1 MQSRWTGLAVGLGSL
16 TLLLG
21 IGVWAW
27 QGQVSKAADRSTD
40 PSPSDL
46 LTMPQSNQPAL
57 ADASGVDSQL
67 VQAQTEFGLT
77 LFETLRQET
86 PQSNVLISPASVAI
100 ALTMAYNGAAGE
112 TQAAMAEVLRL
123 QGMDLERLNQANQAL
138 QQYLVGV
145 DPAIELA
152 IANSLWY
159 NQDLPVHANF
169 IERMQ
174 ALYSAEVAALDFT
187 NPAAKTTINNWVKE
201 QTRDRISTIV
211 DDIPP
216 EQLLFLINAVY
227 FKGDW
232 TQAFDPE
239 LTEDR
244 PFTLLDGSEIQ
255 HPGMVQQGDY
265 LYFET
270 DQFQAVSLPYGK
282 EALSFEVILPAEGVE
297 LDEFYQQLTPENWQT
312 WMGQMRS
319 RPGSL
324 QLPRFQFAYEADLIP
339 TLKALGMEI
348 AFTDSADFSGLTPLS
363 AAINQVRHK
372 TFIDVTE
379 EGTEAAAVTSIG
391 IMPTSIPVQPEPPFQ
406 MEVDRPFL
414 VAIRDRQTGALL
426 FLGSVVDPR

>member
-1 MQSRWTGLAVGLGSL
+1 MQPQWTGLAAGLGSL
-16 TLLLG
+16 ALLLG
-21 IGVWAW
+21 TGVWAW
-27 QGQVSKAADRSTD
+27 QGQAGRAADRFTD
-40 PSPSDL
+40 KFSSEI
-46 LTMPQSNQPAL
+46 LTMQQSERPSL
-57 ADASGVDSQL
+57 ADASQIDGQV
-67 VQAQTEFGLT
+67 VQAQTEFGLA
-77 LFETLRQET
+77 LFETLRQES

-100 ALTMAYNGAAGE
+100 ALTMTYNGAAGD

-123 QGMDLERLNQANQAL
+123 QGMDIQTINQANQAL
-138 QQYLVGV
+138 QEYWASA

-159 NQDLPVHANF
+159 NQDLPVHADF

-174 ALYSAEVAALDFT
+174 AVYRAEVAALDFT
-187 NPAAKTTINNWVKE
+187 NPAAKATINDWVKG
-201 QTRDRISTIV
+201 QTRDRIPTIV
-211 DDIPP
+211 DNIPAD
-216 EQLLFLINAVY
+216 QLMFLINAVY

-244 PFTLLDGSEIQ
+244 PFMLLDGSEIQ
-255 HPGMVQQGDY
+255 HPGMIQQGDY
-265 LYFET
+265 FYLET
-270 DQFQAVSLPYGK
+270 DQFQAVSLPYGEK
-282 EALSFEVILPAEGVE
+282 ALSFEVILPAEGVALE
-297 LDEFYQQLTPENWQT
+297 EFYQQLTPENWQT
-312 WMGQMRS
+312 WMSQLRS

-339 TLKALGMEI
+339 ALKALGMEV
-348 AFTDSADFSGLTPLS
+348 AFTDSADFSGLTPLA

-372 TFIDVTE
+372 TFIDVNE
-379 EGTEAAAVTSIG
+379 EGTEAAAATSIG
-391 IMPTSIPVQPEPPFQ
+391 IMPTSIPAQPDPPFQ

>member
-1 MQSRWTGLAVGLGSL
+1 MQPQWTGLAAGLGSL
-16 TLLLG
+16 ALLLG
-21 IGVWAW
+21 TGVWAW
-27 QGQVSKAADRSTD
+27 QGQAGRAADRFTD
-40 PSPSDL
+40 TFSSEI
-46 LTMPQSNQPAL
+46 LTMQQSERPSL
-57 ADASGVDSQL
+57 ADASQIDGQV
-67 VQAQTEFGLT
+67 VQAQTEFGLA
-77 LFETLRQET
+77 LFETLRQES

-100 ALTMAYNGAAGE
+100 ALTMTYNGAAGD

-123 QGMDLERLNQANQAL
+123 QGMDIQTINQANQAL
-138 QQYLVGV
+138 QEYWASA

-159 NQDLPVHANF
+159 NQDLPVHADF

-174 ALYSAEVAALDFT
+174 AVYRAEVAALDFT
-187 NPAAKTTINNWVKE
+187 NPAAKATINDWVKG
-201 QTRDRISTIV
+201 QTRDRIPTIV
-211 DDIPP
+211 DNIPAD
-216 EQLLFLINAVY
+216 QLMFLINAVY

-244 PFTLLDGSEIQ
+244 PFMLLDGSEIQ
-255 HPGMVQQGDY
+255 HPGMIQQGDY
-265 LYFET
+265 FYLET
-270 DQFQAVSLPYGK
+270 DQFQAVSLPYGEK
-282 EALSFEVILPAEGVE
+282 ALSFEVILPAEGVALE
-297 LDEFYQQLTPENWQT
+297 EFYQQLTPENWQT
-312 WMGQMRS
+312 WMSQLRS

-339 TLKALGMEI
+339 ALKALGMEV
-348 AFTDSADFSGLTPLS
+348 AFTDSADFSGLTPLA

-372 TFIDVTE
+372 TFIDVNE
-379 EGTEAAAVTSIG
+379 EGTEAAAATSIG
-391 IMPTSIPVQPEPPFQ
+391 IMPTSIPAQPDPPFQ

>member
-1 MQSRWTGLAVGLGSL
+1 
-16 TLLLG
+16 
-21 IGVWAW
+21 
-27 QGQVSKAADRSTD
+27 
-40 PSPSDL
+40 
-46 LTMPQSNQPAL
+46 
-57 ADASGVDSQL
+57 
-67 VQAQTEFGLT
+67 VQAQTEFGLA
-77 LFETLRQET
+77 LFETLRQES

-100 ALTMAYNGAAGE
+100 ALTMTYNGAAGD

-123 QGMDLERLNQANQAL
+123 QGMDIQTINQANQAL
-138 QQYLVGV
+138 QEYWASA

-152 IANSLWY
+152 VANSLWY
-159 NQDLPVHANF
+159 NQDLPVHADF

-174 ALYSAEVAALDFT
+174 AVYQAEVAALDFT
-187 NPAAKTTINNWVKE
+187 NPAAKATINDWVKG
-201 QTRDRISTIV
+201 QTRDRIPTIV
-211 DDIPP
+211 DNIPAD
-216 EQLLFLINAVY
+216 QLMFLINAVY

-244 PFTLLDGSEIQ
+244 PFTLLDGSDIQ
-255 HPGMVQQGDY
+255 HPGMIQQGDY
-265 LYFET
+265 LYLET
-270 DQFQAVSLPYGK
+270 DQFQAVSLPYGE
-282 EALSFEVILPAEGVE
+282 EALSFEVILPAEGVALE
-297 LDEFYQQLTPENWQT
+297 EFYQQLTPENWQT
-312 WMGQMRS
+312 WMSQLRS

-339 TLKALGMEI
+339 ALKALGMEV
-348 AFTDSADFSGLTPLS
+348 AFTDSADFSGLTPLA

-391 IMPTSIPVQPEPPFQ
+391 IMPTSIPAQPDPPFQ

>member
-1 MQSRWTGLAVGLGSL
+1 MQPQWTGLAAGLGSL
-16 TLLLG
+16 ALLLG
-21 IGVWAW
+21 TGVWAW
-27 QGQVSKAADRSTD
+27 QGQVGRAADRFTD
-40 PSPSDL
+40 KFSSEI
-46 LTMPQSNQPAL
+46 LTMQQSERPSL
-57 ADASGVDSQL
+57 ADASQIDGQV
-67 VQAQTEFGLT
+67 VQAQTEFGLA
-77 LFETLRQET
+77 LFETLRQES

-100 ALTMAYNGAAGE
+100 ALTMTYNGAAGD

-123 QGMDLERLNQANQAL
+123 QGMDIQTINQANQAL
-138 QQYLVGV
+138 QEYWASA

-159 NQDLPVHANF
+159 NQDLPVHADF

-174 ALYSAEVAALDFT
+174 AVYRAEVAALDFT
-187 NPAAKTTINNWVKE
+187 NPAAKATINDWVKG
-201 QTRDRISTIV
+201 QTRDRIPTIV
-211 DDIPP
+211 DNIPAD
-216 EQLLFLINAVY
+216 QLMFLINAVY

-244 PFTLLDGSEIQ
+244 PFMLLDGSEIQ
-255 HPGMVQQGDY
+255 HPGMIQQGDY
-265 LYFET
+265 FYLET
-270 DQFQAVSLPYGK
+270 DQFQAVSLPYGEK
-282 EALSFEVILPAEGVE
+282 ALSFEVILPAEGVALE
-297 LDEFYQQLTPENWQT
+297 EFYQQLTPENWQT
-312 WMGQMRS
+312 WMSQLRS

-339 TLKALGMEI
+339 ALKALGMEV
-348 AFTDSADFSGLTPLS
+348 AFTDSADFSGLTPLA

-372 TFIDVTE
+372 TFIDVNE
-379 EGTEAAAVTSIG
+379 EGTEAAAATSIG
-391 IMPTSIPVQPEPPFQ
+391 IMPTSIPAQPDPPFQ

>member
-1 MQSRWTGLAVGLGSL
+1 MQPQWTSLAVGLSSL
-16 TLLLG
+16 ALLLG
-21 IGVWAW
+21 TGALAW
-27 QGQVSKAADRSTD
+27 QGQISQAANRSAD
-40 PSPSDL
+40 ASPHETV
-46 LTMPQSNQPAL
+46 TMQQSEQPAL
-57 ADASGVDSQL
+57 ADASQIDSQL
-67 VQAQTEFGLT
+67 VQAQTEFGLA
-77 LFETLRQET
+77 LFEALRQES
-86 PQSNVLISPASVAI
+86 PQNNVLISPASVAI

-123 QGMDLERLNQANQAL
+123 QGMDMQQINQANQAL
-138 QQYLVGV
+138 QQYLVNA
-145 DPAIELA
+145 DPAVELA

-159 NQDLPVHANF
+159 NQDLPVHVDF
-169 IERMQ
+169 IERIQ
-174 ALYSAEVAALDFT
+174 ELYSAKVAALDFT
-187 NPAAKTTINNWVKE
+187 NPAAKITINDWVKE
-201 QTRDRISTIV
+201 QTRDRIPTIV
-211 DDIPP
+211 DNIPP
-216 EQLLFLINAVY
+216 DQLMFLINAVY

-244 PFTLLDGSEIQ
+244 PFTLLDGRDIQ

-265 LYFET
+265 LYLET
-270 DQFQAVSLPYGK
+270 DQFQAVSLPYGE
-282 EALSFEVILPAEGVE
+282 EALSFEVILPAEGVDLE
-297 LDEFYQQLTPENWQT
+297 AFYPQLTAENWQT
-312 WMGQMRS
+312 WMSQLRS
-319 RPGSL
+319 RPGTL

-339 TLKALGMEI
+339 ALKALGLEV

-391 IMPTSIPVQPEPPFQ
+391 IMPTSIPAEPEPPFQ
-406 MEVDRPFL
+406 MEVNRPFL